1 MHVMGIVNV
10 TPDSFSDGG
19 KWASAENAVAH
30 GRELIAQGAAILD
43 IGGESTR
50 PGAQSLSWQEEWERI
65 EPVLEQ
71 LAGGKPL
78 VRGSAGACGALI
90 SVDTY
95 HAETARRA
103 VELGATIIN
112 DVTGGSGDSA
122 MFETIA
128 ELGCDYV
135 LQHSRGNA
143 QTMDSLRTYDG
154 HIAYAVRDELL
165 RARDRAVAAGIDFD
179 SIILDPGLGFAKTGI
194 QDWDMLGGI
203 HELTEEGN
211 RVLVGASRKRFL
223 DEVSRENGSASPS
236 LPEDRDLATAILTA
250 FLYEPADVPGKVW
263 AVRVHNVQA
272 SMAALKVAS
281 NYMDAVQR
289 HIDTLTSE

>member
-1 MHVMGIVNV
+1 MHVMGIINV

-19 KWASAENAVAH
+19 KWASAQSAVSH

-43 IGGESTR
+43 IGGESAR
-50 PGAQSLSWQEEWERI
+50 PGAQSLSWQEEWARI
-65 EPVLEQ
+65 EPVIDQ
-71 LAGGKPL
+71 LAGGRPL
-78 VRGSAGACGALI
+78 VRGTASACGALI

-103 VELGATIIN
+103 VELGATIVN
-112 DVTGGSGDSA
+112 DVTGGNGDSA

-165 RARDRAVAAGIDFD
+165 RTRDRAVEAGIEFD

-203 HELTEEGN
+203 HEILEEGN

-223 DEVSRENGSASPS
+223 DEVSREHGSAQPS
-236 LPEDRDLATAILTA
+236 FPEDRDLATAILTA
-250 FLYEPADVPGKVW
+250 FLYEPYAPAGAW
-263 AVRVHNVQA
+263 AVRVHNVKA
-272 SMAALKVAS
+272 SVKALKTAGSYVEAL
-281 NYMDAVQR
+281 QR
-289 HIDTLTSE
+289 YIDTIASE